1 MLAQSTTPDVADR
14 GVLSHLLDD
23 AGRRPALGIS
33 QFPRARRAVRRFTR
47 RSVADQCRPSLYLR
61 PWLVTLFAQHLPLD
75 CATRLFD
82 IFVLEGDSSA
92 FRIALALLRALE
104 ARLFNPDRAELEA
117 MFRGEDR
124 GARAIAARERGVPES
139 EVSIDDVYV
148 RLTGGGEDALFEALA
163 AQEWREKTWARL
175 VERELPE

>member
-1 MLAQSTTPDVADR
+1 MLGASTRLTSSQIDAYYRIFSTMLADAQPSVYRNFLEHDV
-14 GVLSHLLDD
+14 
-23 AGRRPALGIS
+23 RPA
-33 QFPRARRAVRRFTR
+33 
-47 RSVADQCRPSLYLR
+47 LYLR

-124 GARAIAARERGVPES
+124 GARAIAARERNVSES
-139 EVSIDDVYV
+139 EVGIDDVYV